1 MVWCNACCDGVEC
14 DQIRGPIFAELLVV
28 KMRSPPYRVGLPLHL
43 ALQLFVC
50 ELTEVLQAL
59 ILMRNHIIFVVLD
72 RSWLSGCVE
81 VEGHGHRAVGLDL
94 FSALFLMVTR
104 QLLLHHSFQLSPQ
117 ILILLGKFIYHFVE
131 GHHLLLIPLLKICLY
146 LIQLLLMRFVEY
158 KNLLLQRLN
167 LDSVLCYVLIHRLLL

>member
-1 MVWCNACCDGVEC
+1 
-14 DQIRGPIFAELLVV
+14 
-28 KMRSPPYRVGLPLHL
+28 
-43 ALQLFVC
+43 
-50 ELTEVLQAL
+50 
-59 ILMRNHIIFVVLD
+59 MRNHIIFVVLD
-72 RSWLSGCVE
+72 RSWLCGCVK